1 MVVALHRVAA
11 FLDVAQL
18 DRLAHPAGYTL
29 ARSAGTLCRHDLPV
43 WPEWPDWPC
52 RGTIGFS
59 RDSGF
64 CFRSVSIGC
73 EMLHIIC
80 FYMCDR
86 VSLMLLFY

>member
-11 FLDVAQL
+11 FVDVAQL
-18 DRLAHPAGYTL
+18 DRLAHPAGHTT

-43 WPEWPDWPC
+43 WPDWPC
-52 RGTIGFS
+52 HGSIDFS

-73 EMLHIIC
+73 AMLHIIC
-80 FYMCDR
+80 FYKCDR
-86 VSLMLLFY
+86 VSLMLFY